1 MTTYAILS
9 PAIARMTHAVIIFAH
24 GARDPAWSR
33 SRPFEA
39 VSLLGAI
46 AEAQGVMEALA
57 REAAG
62 LEHTP

>member
-1 MTTYAILS
+1 MLS
-9 PAIARMTHAVIIFAH
+9 PAIARMTHAVILFAH
-24 GARDPAWSR
+24 GTRDPAW

-46 AEAQGVMEALA
+46 AEAQGVMQALA

>member
-1 MTTYAILS
+1 MLS
-9 PAIARMTHAVIIFAH
+9 PASAPMTHAAILFAH
-24 GARDPAWSR
+24 GARDSAW

-39 VSLLGAI
+39 VSLLGPI
-46 AEAQGVMEALA
+46 AEAQGVMQALA

>member
-1 MTTYAILS
+1 
-9 PAIARMTHAVIIFAH
+9 MTHAVIIFAH
-24 GARDPAWSR
+24 GARDSAW

-39 VSLLGAI
+39 VSLLGTI

-57 REAAG
+57 QEAAR

>member
-1 MTTYAILS
+1 
-9 PAIARMTHAVIIFAH
+9 MTHAVILFAH

-33 SRPFEA
+33 PFEA
-39 VSLLGAI
+39 VSLLGTI
-46 AEAQGVMEALA
+46 AEAQGVMQALA

>member
-1 MTTYAILS
+1 
-9 PAIARMTHAVIIFAH
+9 MTHAVIIFAH

-46 AEAQGVMEALA
+46 AEAQGVMQALA

>member
-1 MTTYAILS
+1 M
-9 PAIARMTHAVIIFAH
+9 MHVIILFAH
-24 GARDPAWSR
+24 GARDPAW

-46 AEAQGVMEALA
+46 TEAQGVMQALA

-62 LEHTP
+62 LEHSP

>member
-1 MTTYAILS
+1 
-9 PAIARMTHAVIIFAH
+9 MTHAVIIFAH
-24 GARDPAWSR
+24 GARDPAW

-62 LEHTP
+62 LEHIP